1 VGAYALELVASQIY
15 TDSTGV
21 PEHPVTQLVEGEW
34 IDGGTIEPRAR

>member
-1 VGAYALELVASQIY
+1 
-15 TDSTGV
+15 V